1 MYVRSWSR
9 VWRLVVALLAVVLL
23 AAACGND
30 DDGDD
35 DAAPGDD
42 APSPTEPDDGNGD
55 DAGEDEA
62 DFDPD
67 GVIRVGAEILPTVAA
82 TQFDPNAPIS
92 AHRPVPDRTTS
103 ARSNPAAP
111 GLRSRG

>member
-1 MYVRSWSR
+1 MSRS
-9 VWRLVVALLAVVLL
+9 VNDQLLFCHQPANDLL
-23 AAACGND
+23 
-30 DDGDD
+30 
-35 DAAPGDD
+35 
-42 APSPTEPDDGNGD
+42 
-55 DAGEDEA
+55 GEYDS
-62 DFDPD
+62 
-67 GVIRVGAEILPTVAA
+67 AA